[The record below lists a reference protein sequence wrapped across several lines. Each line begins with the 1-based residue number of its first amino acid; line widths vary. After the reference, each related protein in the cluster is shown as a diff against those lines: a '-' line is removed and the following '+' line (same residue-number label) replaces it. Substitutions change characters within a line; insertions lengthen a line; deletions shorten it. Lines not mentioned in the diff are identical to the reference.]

1 MRPAETTDGSRD
13 RWSLTGQVAL
23 VAGGGRGL
31 GLGCAHALAEAG
43 ATVLVAARTAADVEA
58 AVEAIAAAGRTASAF
73 VADVTDEAQVADLVA
88 AALDLGDL
96 RVCVNSAGTNRTG
109 PTATYATGDWDF
121 LFDVNVRATFLVC
134 RAVGAALLERG
145 VAGSIVN
152 MSSQMGTVGFPG
164 RAAYCATKH
173 AVEGL
178 TKALGVEWAPHGV
191 RVNAVAPT
199 FVETPL
205 TRPMFEDAEFRAEVE
220 RRLPTRELATIE
232 QVADAVRYLACPAS
246 GSVTGTVLRVD
257 GGWTAW

>member
-1 MRPAETTDGSRD
+1 MRPAQTSDVNRD
-13 RWSLTGQVAL
+13 RWSLDGRVAL

-43 ATVLVAARTAADVEA
+43 ATVLVAARTADEVEA
-58 AVEAIAAAGRTASAF
+58 AAAAITAAGGDARAH
-73 VADVTDEAQVADLVA
+73 VADVTDEAQVAGLVA
-88 AALDLGDL
+88 AANALGDL
-96 RVCVNSAGTNRTG
+96 RVCVNSAGTNRPG
-109 PTATYATGDWDF
+109 PTATYPTGDWDV

-134 RAVGAALLERG
+134 RAVGAALLGRG
-145 VAGSIVN
+145 VPGSIVN

-205 TRPMFEDAEFRAEVE
+205 TRPMFEDLEFRAEVE

>member
-1 MRPAETTDGSRD
+1 MRPAQDSDATED
-13 RWSLTGQVAL
+13 RWSLRGRVAL
-23 VAGGGRGL
+23 VVGGGRGL
-31 GLGCAHALAEAG
+31 GRGCARALADAG
-43 ATVLVAARTAADVEA
+43 AAVLVAARSAAEVEA
-58 AVEAIAAAGRTASAF
+58 AAEEIAAAGGTARAH
-73 VADVTDEAQVADLVA
+73 VADVTDEAQVAEMVA

-109 PTATYATGDWDF
+109 PTRSYATGDWDA
-121 LFDVNVRATFLVC
+121 LFAVNVRATFLVC
-134 RAVGAALLERG
+134 RAVGDALLERG
-145 VAGSIVN
+145 VPGSIVN

-199 FVETPL
+199 FVDTPL
-205 TRPMFEDAEFRAEVE
+205 TRPMFEDPEFSAEVH
-220 RRLPTRELATIE
+220 RRLPTGELATVE

-246 GSVTGTVLRVD
+246 GSVTGAVLRVD